1 MNLLLVHFGL
11 FFLLIVSTYF
21 ISRKSINNFFY
32 FLNIFI
38 KNRKIV
44 FSIISVFFFPGTI
57 IHELAHFFCAI
68 ILMLK
73 VREVNIFPKI
83 EDNSIKL
90 GSVIYEKKDTLRG
103 ILVGVAPIV
112 LGLGIFLGLSFFNLF
127 PHDDFYINIL
137 LIYLIYIVS
146 TTMFSSKKDLVDIIF
161 VIPLCIVLAG
171 IVYIFNIKIDFIFNN
186 SSFINN
192 LTLILGR
199 INYYLLISVV
209 INIMLIIIFKLFNL
223 FAKYVR

>member
-1 MNLLLVHFGL
+1 MNLLIIHFGL
-11 FFLLIVSTYF
+11 FLLLIVSTYF
-21 ISRKSINNFFY
+21 ISRKSINSFFY

-68 ILMLK
+68 VLMLK
-73 VREVNIFPKI
+73 IKEVNVFPKI
-83 EDNSIKL
+83 EGNSIKL

-103 ILVGVAPIV
+103 ILVGMAPII
-112 LGLGIFLGLSFFNLF
+112 LGLGIFLWLSFFNLF

-146 TTMFSSKKDLVDIIF
+146 TTMFSSKRDLVDI
-161 VIPLCIVLAG
+161 VYLIPLLIVLSAV
-171 IVYIFNIKIDFIFNN
+171 IYVFNIKIDFVFNN
-186 SSFINN
+186 LSFINN
-192 LTLILGR
+192 ATLILGR

-209 INIMLIIIFKLFNL
+209 INIMLIVIFNL
-223 FAKYVR
+223 FNRFTKYVR